1 MLTRRLPAGRA
12 TAVEICFTDRGDG
25 DFRID
30 GPADELAESRQA
42 LMPGKWTW
50 LRQVH
55 GSEVVE
61 VTTAG
66 EHAGTEADASV
77 TNVAGAVLSIQTADC
92 VPVVLVGADAVGVA
106 HVGWRGVVEGV
117 VPSAVAAL
125 RRLSDAS
132 VEAVIGPCIGPAGYE
147 FGEPELSQVEAI
159 AGPGVR
165 TTNAAGRPCL
175 DMAGAVELVLAD
187 AGVTRVSK
195 LDRDTADEG
204 WFSHRTRGDAGRQ
217 VTAVRLVPR

>member
-1 MLTRRLPAGRA
+1 MLTRRLPAGRS

-30 GPADELAESRQA
+30 GPAAELAEARQA
-42 LMPGKWTW
+42 LMAGEWTW

-55 GSEVVE
+55 GSEVVQ
-61 VTTAG
+61 VSVAG

-77 TNVAGAVLSIQTADC
+77 TNVAGAVLCIQTADC

-106 HVGWRGVVEGV
+106 HVGWRGVVEGI
-117 VPSAVAAL
+117 VPAAVAAL
-125 RRLSDAS
+125 RRLGDGPM
-132 VEAVIGPCIGPAGYE
+132 EAVIGPCIGADGYE
-147 FGEPELSQVEAI
+147 FAEPELSLVAAV

-175 DMAGAVELVLAD
+175 DMAEAVESVLAA
-187 AGVTRVSK
+187 AGVTRVSRV
-195 LDRDTADEG
+195 DRDTAAEE
-204 WFSHRTRGDAGRQ
+204 WFSHRTRGDVGRQ
-217 VTAVRLVPR
+217 VTSVRLVAR